1 MSANPDSPR
10 QAPVSYELVVQAAD
24 ILATE
29 GIDEDGIEAQLLA
42 LTGDELLAKRLRE
55 WIREA
60 FGRVVLLSGH
70 RIHFL
75 DTFTVLTSERKLI
88 KVPNRAEPIIKMAG
102 RLAVDYLSQGRK
114 EYVLLIAETSAPMQ
128 TALSMIEKGL
138 SLDGAMMASA
148 FNGIPAEAYPD
159 YPKSFWKRLLGR

>member
-55 WIREA
+55 WVRQI
-60 FGRVVLLSGH
+60 FGRVMLLDAGH
-70 RIHFL
+70 RIHFV
-75 DTFTVLTSERKLI
+75 DTFTVFTSERKAVT
-88 KVPNRAEPIIKMAG
+88 VPDRAEPIVELAA
-102 RLAVDYLSQGRK
+102 RLAQDHLKQGRK
-114 EYVLLIAETSAPMQ
+114 EYVFRIAE
-128 TALSMIEKGL
+128 
-138 SLDGAMMASA
+138 
-148 FNGIPAEAYPD
+148 
-159 YPKSFWKRLLGR
+159 